1 MTYLIDDNSQ
11 WVDNRF
17 SKSIL
22 SLVDILDKGP
32 SIKNN
37 KQNKPCL
44 ISTHNLNKK
53 NSKTAF
59 NIKSVYLQI
68 KILIHDKEGII
79 DMNKMMD

>member
-1 MTYLIDDNSQ
+1 M
-11 WVDNRF
+11 
-17 SKSIL
+17 
-22 SLVDILDKGP
+22 LDKGP

-37 KQNKPCL
+37 KQNKPYL

-53 NSKTAF
+53 NSKTPF